1 MGGAIPPLALD
12 CQVFK
17 LVLLNRS
24 NNNALLFKWLR
35 LQSRYNNRIFGMT
48 FVTG

>member
-17 LVLLNRS
+17 LVLLNRFI
-24 NNNALLFKWLR
+24 NMHYYLNGYVYNRATTTKEYLEQLL
-35 LQSRYNNRIFGMT
+35 
-48 FVTG
+48 